1 MSNPRQSNE
10 SKQLNDYSK
19 ITPIEYRT
27 ELNRITKECAE
38 IISTLIK
45 SDEIS
50 KHAQENP
57 SVDALSESKELD
69 KALKQIQKIIID
81 DKSKNKIQFWPA
93 VEAAIISDARA
104 KFGFDPADPSSQG
117 NPGLIQVITSAMR
130 EALVS
135 KKEFTSDVDMS
146 ETKVS
151 ASKLQQ
157 LFSERD
163 RLYEEE
169 PRILRREKMS
179 KLMAPFKADDEK
191 FAQDAP
197 AVRALK
203 AQEEK
208 EARATIATHNFL
220 ELIIKII
227 NELNPRKTIGF
238 GSSGTITDIKN
249 VIATGKVNKEIGI
262 QKAETDGQKL
272 DVIKIYVNN
281 KLNDLEITRR
291 EEAEKSG
298 KKYVP
303 LLKLS
308 ADSLKEQPSQYQIY
322 VEIHKA
328 TLHPTPEARLEALR
342 QSSLTL
348 LAKEKNEAKS
358 DKQKDSKS
366 DPALAG
372 VFKMSHKAR
381 LIVASEAG
389 ESAKNRPRQKS

>member
-1 MSNPRQSNE
+1 MS
-10 SKQLNDYSK
+10 
-19 ITPIEYRT
+19 
-27 ELNRITKECAE
+27 
-38 IISTLIK
+38 LIH
-45 SDEIS
+45 E
-50 KHAQENP
+50 
-57 SVDALSESKELD
+57 
-69 KALKQIQKIIID
+69 
-81 DKSKNKIQFWPA
+81 
-93 VEAAIISDARA
+93 
-104 KFGFDPADPSSQG
+104 
-117 NPGLIQVITSAMR
+117 
-130 EALVS
+130 
-135 KKEFTSDVDMS
+135 
-146 ETKVS
+146 
-151 ASKLQQ
+151 
-157 LFSERD
+157 
-163 RLYEEE
+163 
-169 PRILRREKMS
+169 
-179 KLMAPFKADDEK
+179 
-191 FAQDAP
+191 
-197 AVRALK
+197 
-203 AQEEK
+203 
-208 EARATIATHNFL
+208 
-220 ELIIKII
+220 
-227 NELNPRKTIGF
+227 KTIGF